1 MVHAVVLI
9 VLSIGG
15 LMVFGGFLLQNR
27 ALARYGKTSRPRMV
41 GYWNCA
47 EYFDSKDGMR
57 LFLQGDALL
66 SWGAMLVI
74 GASGYLAGRG

>member
-1 MVHAVVLI
+1 MMHAVVLI
-9 VLSIGG
+9 ALSIGG